1 MFVFPQ
7 KSLVTALRELHSK
20 RPPPDQV
27 QTFLVAVLKGE
38 QPPDFQPDAKVEDE
52 GVYEYFK
59 TKGVFG
65 LLKVSS
71 TVSCYAFPLFAV
83 QPLQMAT
90 RRPCVLLSRA
100 LREQNGATDESLVP
114 VLYAVA
120 CADLRRQAPAGRR
133 TALPRDLSGY
143 SGGGA
148 VGVMRRF
155 VHVCE
160 GMTHATRRRS
170 PRGESPRHDVM

>member
-7 KSLVTALRELHSK
+7 KSLVTALRELHMK
-20 RPPPDQV
+20 RPPPDQI

-38 QPPDFQPDAKVEDE
+38 TPEVQPGAKAEDE

-71 TVSCYAFPLFAV
+71 TLIMPSRS
-83 QPLQMAT
+83 LQCGLCNGCAT
-90 RRPCVLLSRA
+90 PMRILAASAARA
-100 LREQNGATDESLVP
+100 NGATDESLVP
-114 VLYAVA
+114 VLCAVA

-133 TALPRDLSGY
+133 TALPRDLSGH

-148 VGVMRRF
+148 VGVMRHC
-155 VHVCE
+155 VHMCE
-160 GMTHATRRRS
+160 GMTS
-170 PRGESPRHDVM
+170 CN